1 MAKTNTDIV
10 LRHHHEL
17 WSGGNIDSIGD
28 YYAPDFV
35 GHHPGAP
42 DWVGPDHVREVM
54 QRTRQAFP
62 DFREVV
68 EDVIA
73 ERDMVVTRFIASG
86 THRGSLQDFAPTGRA
101 MTMAEI
107 SIFRLSGGRIVE
119 KWGLLDR
126 LGMHQQ
132 LGTNPLQPRSE
143 LLYEITMPLEPAQD
157 VGVTPGGHRRILIV
171 QGGEFNGPRL
181 RGRVLPGGGDWTLT
195 HEDGSSR
202 LDVRI
207 TLEPHDG
214 ALIYAQYHGILH
226 AEPEVLRR
234 SRAGETVDPTA
245 HCFRVVPFFETAVKS
260 YDWLNCVVAV
270 GVGERMPIGVSY
282 KVYSLI

>member
-1 MAKTNTDIV
+1 MPKTNTDIV

-35 GHHPGAP
+35 GHHPGTP

-73 ERDMVVTRFIASG
+73 ERDMVVTRFTASG
-86 THRGSLQDFAPTGRA
+86 THRGPLQDFAPTGRA
-101 MTMAEI
+101 MAMAEI
-107 SIFRLSGGRIVE
+107 GIFRLSGGRIVE

-126 LGMHQQ
+126 FGMHQQ

-195 HEDGSSR
+195 REDGSSR

-207 TLEPHDG
+207 TLETHDG
-214 ALIYAQYHGILH
+214 ELIYAHYHGILH
-226 AEPEVLRR
+226 AELEVLRR
-234 SRAGETVDPTA
+234 LRAGETVDPA
-245 HCFRVVPFFETAVKS
+245 AYYFRVVPFFETAAKS
-260 YDWLNCVVAV
+260 YDWLNRVVAV
-270 GVGERMPIGVSY
+270 GVGERTPTGVSY